1 MNIPMEGLK
10 PINDESITWRLKV
23 LHWYI
28 IQMHRSAEIQHKI
41 RMMNKKLNF
50 YDKAVLKSL

>member
-1 MNIPMEGLK
+1 MEGLK

-50 YDKAVLKSL
+50 YDKVGLKSL